1 MAASSPPRWQVGLA
15 LGTVY
20 LVWGSTYLA
29 IWVAVEGFPP
39 FAMGAL
45 RFTTAALLLGLAALA
60 LRHPAPRP
68 IEVAGS
74 ALTGTLL
81 LGLGNGGVVFA
92 AGRLPSGVAA
102 LLVASLPIWI
112 LAFEALAE
120 RRRPSGAAL
129 LACGIGLAGV
139 AALLGPDLLA
149 TGHAALGPRGLDA
162 AAVVLA
168 GTAIWAA
175 GQLVGRKVPAPSS
188 GVWNATWSL
197 AAAAVVFALGAQV
210 NGEWATLDL
219 RAVPAKAWWA
229 FAYLVLAGSCV
240 AWSAFA
246 WLVRH
251 ARPDL
256 VATYAYVNPLVA
268 VLLGTLWLAEPFTG
282 AIAAGGALIVVAVVL
297 AIRKPAEAPARAAAD
312 A

>member
-1 MAASSPPRWQVGLA
+1 MAALTPSRWQMALA

-29 IWVAVEGFPP
+29 IWVAVAGMPP
-39 FAMGAL
+39 FVMGAL
-45 RFTTAALLLGLAALA
+45 RFSTAAAILAIAALVARHA
-60 LRHPAPRP
+60 LPRP

-74 ALTGTLL
+74 ALTGTML

-92 AGRLPSGVAA
+92 AGRMPSGVAA

-120 RRRPSGAAL
+120 RTRPTARAAFAGAL
-129 LACGIGLAGV
+129 GLAGV
-139 AALLGPDLLA
+139 ATLLAPDLLA
-149 TGHAALGPRGLDA
+149 VGDAALGQRGLGA

-168 GTAIWAA
+168 ATAIWAA
-175 GQLVGRKVPAPSS
+175 GQLVGRRVPAPSS
-188 GVWNATWSL
+188 WVWNAACSL
-197 AAAAVVFALGAQV
+197 AAASIVFALAAAAG
-210 NGEWATLDL
+210 GEWAVLDFGTADA
-219 RAVPAKAWWA
+219 RTWSA
-229 FAYLVLAGSCV
+229 FAYLVLFGSCV

-251 ARPDL
+251 VRPSL

-268 VLLGTLWLAEPFTG
+268 VLLGTWWLAEPFTTP
-282 AIAAGGALIVVAVVL
+282 IAAGGALIVVAVVL
-297 AIRKPAEAPARAAAD
+297 AIRQPAALPQGDE
-312 A
+312 

>member
-1 MAASSPPRWQVGLA
+1 MAATSPPRWQVLLA

-29 IWVAVEGFPP
+29 IWVAVEGMPP

-45 RFTTAALLLGLAALA
+45 RFAAAGALLGLAALV

-68 IEVAGS
+68 MEVAGA

-81 LGLGNGGVVFA
+81 LGIGNGGVVFA

-112 LAFEALAE
+112 LAFEALAD
-120 RRRPSGAAL
+120 RRRPTPAAL
-129 LACGIGLAGV
+129 GACAIGLAGV
-139 AALLGPDLLA
+139 AVLLAPDLLA
-149 TGHAALGPRGLDA
+149 PGGAALGPRGLGA

-175 GQLVGRKVPAPSS
+175 GQLVGRRVPAPAS
-188 GVWNATWSL
+188 GVWNATCSL
-197 AAAAVVFALGAQV
+197 GAAAVVFALGALY
-210 NGEWATLDL
+210 NGEWALVRL
-219 RAVPAKAWWA
+219 EAVAPKVWWA

-251 ARPDL
+251 VRPGL

-268 VLLGTLWLAEPFTG
+268 VLLGCWWLAEPFTT

-297 AIRKPAEAPARAAAD
+297 AIRLPPAPAPPPAD